1 MLVRNVSRNLVLGR
15 AIRRADRFYLRLLGL
30 MFRRELSE
38 GEGLWIEPCRSV
50 HTHFMRFPI
59 DVLFI
64 DRQGGVLHV
73 IPAMQPWRFSPS
85 FREAAAVLEVA
96 AGAAQGTAAGDRILC
111 EDPRSS

>member
-1 MLVRNVSRNLVLGR
+1 MLVRNVSRNLLLGR

-73 IPAMQPWRFSPS
+73 IPAMQPWRFSPVI
-85 FREAAAVLEVA
+85 RQAAAVLELP
-96 AGAAQGTAAGDRILC
+96 AGAAGSTVPGDRIAC
-111 EDPRSS
+111 KG